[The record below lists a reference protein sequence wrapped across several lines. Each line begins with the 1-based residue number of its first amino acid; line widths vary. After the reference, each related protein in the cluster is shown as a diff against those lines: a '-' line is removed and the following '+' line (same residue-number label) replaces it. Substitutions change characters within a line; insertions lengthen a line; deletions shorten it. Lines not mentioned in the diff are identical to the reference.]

1 MKAIQLKQYG
11 GPEQLV
17 LTEVPKPQA
26 KPGQVVVR
34 IFATSFNP
42 VDPKRTSGDMRQ
54 VFPIEF
60 PFIPGGDFSGVI
72 DSIGEGVGDF
82 EVGDEVYGYSMPG
95 GAYAEFVAVDPGVV
109 ARKPVSLNHVEAA
122 SLALVAQTA
131 SQALSEAKPSAGQTI
146 LIHGAGGAVGG
157 VAVQLAH
164 QTGARVIATASAES
178 QARVRQYGA
187 DQVIDYKSTP
197 FESIVKDVDVVLDTI
212 GGDVQQRSF
221 SVLKPGGLL
230 LAMTQP
236 PSQEKAAEHHV
247 RAMMLFTKPAAANL
261 QTLAAQIDA
270 GKIKPFVG
278 KTAPLSSVAKVWADL
293 RKQHVEGKIVFI
305 VKE

>member
-1 MKAIQLKQYG
+1 M
-11 GPEQLV
+11 
-17 LTEVPKPQA
+17 
-26 KPGQVVVR
+26 
-34 IFATSFNP
+34 
-42 VDPKRTSGDMRQ
+42 
-54 VFPIEF
+54 
-60 PFIPGGDFSGVI
+60 
-72 DSIGEGVGDF
+72 
-82 EVGDEVYGYSMPG
+82 
-95 GAYAEFVAVDPGVV
+95 
-109 ARKPVSLNHVEAA
+109 
-122 SLALVAQTA
+122 
-131 SQALSEAKPSAGQTI
+131 
-146 LIHGAGGAVGG
+146 GG